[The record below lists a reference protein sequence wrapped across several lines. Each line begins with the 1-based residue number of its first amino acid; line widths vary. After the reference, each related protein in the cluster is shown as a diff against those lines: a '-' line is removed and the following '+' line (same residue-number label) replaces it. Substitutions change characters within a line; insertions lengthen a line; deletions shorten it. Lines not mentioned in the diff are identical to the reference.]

1 MSLHLRWV
9 SSSLG
14 PTGPFPVICWLWFLI
29 SESWYEQVCFTLNNF
44 ARSRNFFWKHSW
56 ERCHTQILKLQ
67 GCGMTD
73 EMNVVLFWETSGLGF
88 SQCHSS
94 IMCCAAAT
102 SWKFSETPSV
112 DSSWACFVFSTLDF
126 SSFFFL
132 FVFWSHIKA
141 LALCL
146 PHSLFCAIIYKIL
159 LQAVG
164 TIMSATSLQRFLPG
178 SGPVL
183 LDLGTAR

>member
-1 MSLHLRWV
+1 MSLRLRWV

-14 PTGPFPVICWLWFLI
+14 PTAPFPVICWLWFLI
-29 SESWYEQVCFTLNNF
+29 SESQYEQVCFTLTNLLIPGIL
-44 ARSRNFFWKHSW
+44 SSFWKHSW
-56 ERCHTQILKLQ
+56 ECCHTQILKLQ

-112 DSSWACFVFSTLDF
+112 DFFLSMFCFFNPWF
-126 SSFFFL
+126 QFFFL

-141 LALCL
+141 LVLGL
-146 PHSLFCAIIYKIL
+146 PHSLFCVTVYKFL
-159 LQAVG
+159 LKVVG
-164 TIMSATSLQRFLPG
+164 TVMSKWLPCRVSCQG
-178 SGPVL
+178 Q
-183 LDLGTAR
+183 DQCFWI